1 MRTRRPAYRRPQGPS
16 RKGRTMAGKH
26 IGVIG
31 FGNMGG
37 AIISGAIEHG
47 VVAPADVTIYDP
59 NASAIERVK
68 ALGANPAADER
79 EVIEASDVVLLAV
92 KPQMFAAAAA
102 KCGSFDGKAI
112 LSIMAGVTADR
123 IRETVEGSP
132 RVMRLMPNTP
142 ALVGAGAFALDADSD
157 FTDEEKTFAKEL
169 FESLGIVEFVPEHLL
184 DAVTGLSG
192 SAPAFVAVFIEA
204 LADGGLLE
212 GLPRATAY
220 RLAAQ
225 TCLGEAKLILDKG
238 MTPAAAKDMVTS
250 PAGTTIAGYS
260 VLEEAGFRGT
270 VMKAVSAAAQRSRE
284 L

>member
-1 MRTRRPAYRRPQGPS
+1 
-16 RKGRTMAGKH
+16 MAGKH

-37 AIISGAIEHG
+37 AIIGGAIEHG
-47 VVAPADVTIYDP
+47 VVEPGDVTVYDP
-59 NASAIERVK
+59 NDGKIAYAK
-68 ALGANPAADER
+68 DMGLNTAADER
-79 EVIEASDVVLLAV
+79 GVVAASDMVLLAV
-92 KPQMFAAAAA
+92 KPQMFADMAVRA
-102 KCGSFDGKAI
+102 GSFDGKAI
-112 LSIMAGVTADR
+112 LSIMAGVTAERVHD
-123 IRETVEGSP
+123 TVEGEA

-142 ALVGAGAFALDADSD
+142 ALVGAGAFALSADSD
-157 FTDEEKTFAKEL
+157 FTEEEKTFAKEL

-192 SAPAFVAVFIEA
+192 SAPAFVAMFIEA
-204 LADGGLLE
+204 LADGGLKE

-250 PAGTTIAGYS
+250 PAGTTIAGYA

>member
-1 MRTRRPAYRRPQGPS
+1 
-16 RKGRTMAGKH
+16 MAGKH

-37 AIISGAIEHG
+37 AIIGGAIEHG
-47 VVAPADVTIYDP
+47 VVAPGDVTIYDP
-59 NASAIERVK
+59 NADKNAYAKE
-68 ALGANPAADER
+68 LGLNTAASEKD
-79 EVIEASDVVLLAV
+79 VVAASDMVLLAV
-92 KPQMFAAAAA
+92 KPQMFAAMAA
-102 KCGSFDGKAI
+102 KAGSFDGKAV

-123 IRETVEGSP
+123 VRETVDGTP

-142 ALVGAGAFALDADSD
+142 ALVGAGAFALDSDSD
-157 FTDEEKTFAKEL
+157 FTDDEKAFAKTL

-192 SAPAFVAVFIEA
+192 SAPAFVAMFIEA
-204 LADGGLLE
+204 LADGGLKE

-225 TCLGEAKLILDKG
+225 TCLGEAKLILDKN

-250 PAGTTIAGYS
+250 PAGTTIAGYA

-270 VMKAVSAAAQRSRE
+270 VMKAVSAAARRSRE

>member
-1 MRTRRPAYRRPQGPS
+1 
-16 RKGRTMAGKH
+16 MADNTTSTATPR

-37 AIISGAIEHG
+37 AIIGGAVAHH
-47 VVAPADVTIYDP
+47 VVDPASVTIYDP
-59 NASAIERVK
+59 NASSIERAK
-68 ALGANPAADER
+68 NLGLGTASNER
-79 EVIEASDVVLLAV
+79 EVVESSDMILLAV
-92 KPQMFAAAAA
+92 KPQSFAATAAN
-102 KCGSFDGKAI
+102 CGSFDGKAV

-123 IRETVEGSP
+123 IRSTVDGTP
-132 RVMRLMPNTP
+132 RVLRLMPNTP
-142 ALVGAGAFALDADSD
+142 ALVGAGAFALSSDSD
-157 FTDEEKTFAKEL
+157 FSDAEKAFAKEL
-169 FESLGIVEFVPEHLL
+169 FASIGIVEFVPEHLI

-192 SAPAFVAVFIEA
+192 SAPAFVAMFIEA
-204 LADGGLLE
+204 LADGGLKE

-225 TCLGEAKLILDKG
+225 TCLGEAKLILDRN
-238 MTPAAAKDMVTS
+238 MTPAQAKDMVTS
-250 PAGTTIAGYS
+250 PAGTTIAGYA

>member
-1 MRTRRPAYRRPQGPS
+1 
-16 RKGRTMAGKH
+16 MADKRF
-26 IGVIG
+26 GVIG

-47 VVAPADVTIYDP
+47 VVKADKVTIYDP
-59 NASAIERVK
+59 S
-68 ALGANPAADER
+68 PAAAQRADQLGVAVAESER
-79 EVIEASDVVLLAV
+79 ALVESSDIVLLAV
-92 KPQMFAAAAA
+92 KPQMFANTAAA
-102 KCGSFDGKAI
+102 CGSFDDKAV
-112 LSIMAGVTADR
+112 LSIMAGVTTDR
-123 IRETVEGSP
+123 IRETLEGDP

-157 FTDEEKTFAKEL
+157 FSEEEKAFAKDL
-169 FESLGIVEFVPEHLL
+169 FGALGIVEFVPEHLL

-192 SAPAFVAVFIEA
+192 SAPAFVAMFIEA
-204 LADGGLLE
+204 LADGGLKE

-250 PAGTTIAGYS
+250 PAGTTIAGYA